1 MQVVSRYP
9 PNDWGWED
17 WQDNSV
23 PADDGL
29 TQYDFSTRT
38 TDGVF
43 RVRAAIADG
52 VVGNL
57 HPNAMK
63 LDFGLENF
71 PYAGTG
77 TSLCLVGR
85 IQAHIKIKPEDDDG
99 KEEGTVKLDLN
110 DEEVVGLWSW
120 VDEVTADG
128 NDVPV
133 IATLLA
139 DGGDGKKK
147 VSSVRLP

>member
-1 MQVVSRYP
+1 M
-9 PNDWGWED
+9 
-17 WQDNSV
+17 
-23 PADDGL
+23 
-29 TQYDFSTRT
+29 
-38 TDGVF
+38 
-43 RVRAAIADG
+43 
-52 VVGNL
+52 VGNL
-57 HPNAMK
+57 QPNAMK

-85 IQAHIKIKPEDDDG
+85 IQAHIKIKPEDEAG
-99 KEEGTVKLDLN
+99 EEAGTVKLDLN

-128 NDVPV
+128 DDVPV
-133 IATLLA
+133 IATLVA

-147 VSSVRLP
+147 VCAFCLP